1 VGNPIIHQETGEYR
15 APLAPGVRERPRWP
29 PLRHCPLQR
38 APSTW
43 SCIRLSDLYQLL
55 LKDGRNSLTPSGA
68 NAVNIP
74 PLRHSID
81 RGRLGKESSI
91 VQIEF
96 PPGETNDTTRW
107 IVWFLAVVNGKQI
120 HCGISYQALRTHCGA
135 DFHDPLP
142 AFVAHRPR
150 IETFI
155 RELIELGRF
164 EEDETVVIRTQDL

>member
-1 VGNPIIHQETGEYR
+1 
-15 APLAPGVRERPRWP
+15 
-29 PLRHCPLQR
+29 
-38 APSTW
+38 
-43 SCIRLSDLYQLL
+43 
-55 LKDGRNSLTPSGA
+55 
-68 NAVNIP
+68 
-74 PLRHSID
+74 
-81 RGRLGKESSI
+81 

-142 AFVAHRPR
+142 AFVVHRPR